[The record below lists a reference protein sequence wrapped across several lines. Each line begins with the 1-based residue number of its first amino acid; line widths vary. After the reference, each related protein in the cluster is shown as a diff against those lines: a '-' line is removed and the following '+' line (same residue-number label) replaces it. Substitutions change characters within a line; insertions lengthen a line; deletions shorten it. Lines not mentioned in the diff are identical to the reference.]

1 MSVTR
6 EIIDALLA
14 RMRAAFPNLAV
25 EHFPEKP
32 DTYIL
37 NHTNGA
43 LLLDYGG
50 SDFKRTDGAYYIS
63 QTRQLKFAVI
73 TVLRHNYRTPD
84 GIATTA
90 EVLDELRI
98 CLTGYAPPHCKKIWL
113 VRENFIK
120 QEAGLWYYT
129 LLFTTETEQVEAVAE
144 PDPAPPLLTK
154 VTHEYAPYAPE

>member
-6 EIIDALLA
+6 QIIDSLLLK
-14 RMRAAFPNLAV
+14 MRESFPNLSV

-37 NHTNGA
+37 NHAVGA

-50 SDFKRTDGAYYIS
+50 SDFKRTDSNWFIS
-63 QTRQLKFAVI
+63 QTRELKFAVI
-73 TVLRHNYRTPD
+73 TVLRHNYRTKD
-84 GIATTA
+84 GIAGTA

-98 CLTGYAPPHCKKIWL
+98 CLTGYQPPHCKKIWL
-113 VRENFIK
+113 LRENFLK

-129 LLFTTETEQVEAVAE
+129 LLFTTETEQIEAVA
-144 PDPAPPLLTK
+144 DINPPLPALNN
-154 VTHEYAPYAPE
+154 VTHDYTPE